1 MYADPM
7 QDAVPLTRTAGPIA
21 ACIFLFWCAPASA
34 ADQGIPASDS
44 ASGSAPVAG
53 PTSLAQ
59 PDAPAA
65 EPATPPPAFPTND
78 RLTQDITRA
87 PPPPSHLVYFQYG
100 VAFNAESVISAGAM
114 CNNTGIA
121 CVLGSGGGITV
132 RGGWRNSGALYFGF
146 AYELTKQDPNK
157 LYRIALLQ
165 QARAEGRYYIGTA
178 RVTEPYLSASLGL
191 SGYGNQWSID
201 TWGPGGSL
209 GAGVEYQLSRTTVV
223 GVSVDYRLL
232 YFSRFTDTAQTD
244 RAPGV
249 AQLFGLNLVLEQRD
263 ASLRAGQNK

>member
-7 QDAVPLTRTAGPIA
+7 LDVVFRTRARGSLAPPVA
-21 ACIFLFWCAPASA
+21 ACILLLWCAPAGA
-34 ADQGIPASDS
+34 ADQPISAAGASS
-44 ASGSAPVAG
+44 TTAA
-53 PTSLAQ
+53 T
-59 PDAPAA
+59 PDAPAS
-65 EPATPPPAFPTND
+65 EPVPAQLVAPAND

-100 VAFNAESVISAGAM
+100 VAFNSETVISAGPM
-114 CNNTGIA
+114 CRNTGIA

-165 QARAEGRYYIGTA
+165 QARAEGRYYIATA
-178 RVTEPYLSASLGL
+178 RVTEPYLAAGLGL
-191 SGYGNQWSID
+191 SGYGNQWSVD
-201 TWGPGGSL
+201 TWGPGGSV
-209 GAGVEYQLSRTTVV
+209 GGGVEYQLSRTTVV
-223 GVSVDYRLL
+223 GVSVDYRIL
-232 YFSRFTDTAQTD
+232 YFGRFTDTAQVD

-249 AQLFGLNLVLEQRD
+249 AQLFGFNLVLEQRN
-263 ASLRAGQNK
+263 ASLRAGLNK

>member
-7 QDAVPLTRTAGPIA
+7 QDAVPHPRTAGPIA
-21 ACIFLFWCAPASA
+21 ACMFLFWCAPAAA
-34 ADQGIPASDS
+34 ADSPV
-44 ASGSAPVAG
+44 SAPITG
-53 PTSLAQ
+53 PTNLAQ
-59 PDAPAA
+59 PDAP
-65 EPATPPPAFPTND
+65 TPDGALPPLMALTSPSND

-100 VAFNAESVISAGAM
+100 VAFNSETVVSAGAM
-114 CNNTGIA
+114 CRNPGIA

-132 RGGWRNSGALYFGF
+132 RGGWRNNGALYFGF

-209 GAGVEYQLSRTTVV
+209 GGGVEYQLSRTTVV
-223 GVSVDYRLL
+223 GVSIDYRLL
-232 YFSRFTDTAQTD
+232 YFSRFTDTAQAD